1 MNSVFKNIYPRQVW
15 TNDEYCPIKPQ
26 QIQHSDE
33 RLGGF
38 LFPFIAGAAVSAPFW
53 LVAGSN
59 KAQQQQPIY
68 YPYPPQ
74 YQYYPVYVNGYPNR
88 QNNFK

>member
-1 MNSVFKNIYPRQVW
+1 MNSVFKNFYPRQVW
-15 TNDEYCPIKPQ
+15 NNENLVINKQ
-26 QIQHSDE
+26 QPCCHNDE

-59 KAQQQQPIY
+59 KTQQQPVY

-74 YQYYPVYVNGYPNR
+74 YQYYPVYVNGYPNTPI
-88 QNNFK
+88 NYK

>member
-1 MNSVFKNIYPRQVW
+1 MNSVFKNIYPSQVW
-15 TNDEYCPIKPQ
+15 SNEEYCSAKSQ
-26 QIQHSDE
+26 QIHNQNDE

-53 LVAGSN
+53 LAAGN
-59 KAQQQQPIY
+59 NRPQQQTIY

-74 YQYYPVYVNGYPNR
+74 YSYYPVYVNGYPNR
-88 QNNFK
+88 QTNIK

>member
-15 TNDEYCPIKPQ
+15 TNDNCCINKPQ
-26 QIQHSDE
+26 HNCNNDE

-59 KAQQQQPIY
+59 KAQQQQIY

-88 QNNFK
+88 PINYK

>member
-15 TNDEYCPIKPQ
+15 TNEEYCPIKQNPINQ
-26 QIQHSDE
+26 NDE

-38 LFPFIAGAAVSAPFW
+38 LLPFIAGAAVSAPFW

-59 KAQQQQPIY
+59 KSQPQQVY
-68 YPYPPQ
+68 YPYPQQ
-74 YQYYPVYVNGYPNR
+74 YSYYPVYVNGYPNR
-88 QNNFK
+88 PINYR

>member
-1 MNSVFKNIYPRQVW
+1 MDSVFKNIYPRQVW
-15 TNDEYCPIKPQ
+15 NNDNYVIEKQQPYC
-26 QIQHSDE
+26 HNDE

-88 QNNFK
+88 PVNYK